1 MNNNLAGRGIQDTQ
15 TLIKLYLQ
23 NIIQDGDL
31 AIDATAGRGRDTL
44 FLAQCVGSKGKV
56 FAFDIQREA
65 ISATEA
71 LLKAHGLAERVEL
84 FTKSHDEICLYIKN
98 RIKAAIFNLGYLP
111 GSDQG
116 IVTRADRTIAAVRQ
130 VLNLLEN
137 RGVVVL
143 TVYRGHEGGLEESRE
158 LTRFLSE
165 FPKKN
170 FSVLQGIYLNQGELS
185 PYWIMIQKNRE
196 DLS

>member
-15 TLIKLYLQ
+15 TLLRLYLQ
-23 NIIQDGDL
+23 TILQDGDL
-31 AIDATAGRGRDTL
+31 AVDATAGRGRDTL
-44 FLAQCVGSKGKV
+44 FLAGCVGPRGKV
-56 FAFDIQREA
+56 VTFDIQPEA
-65 ISATEA
+65 IAATEA
-71 LLKAHGLAERVEL
+71 LLKTHGLAERVEL
-84 FTKSHDEICLYIKN
+84 FARSHDEISLHIKS
-98 RIKAAIFNLGYLP
+98 RIKAAVFNLGYLP
-111 GSDQG
+111 GSDHG
-116 IVTRADRTIAAVRQ
+116 IVTRADRTIAAIKQ
-130 VLNLLEN
+130 VLNLLEE
-137 RGVVVL
+137 RGIVVL
-143 TVYRGHEGGLEESRE
+143 TVYRGHAGGLEESRE